1 MINTK
6 KDRPDFG
13 LKSVTS
19 SLRKKLFNLH
29 ICQWEEAKG
38 LYIDKLTLLVFVQVN
53 RTIHKKRQTALY

>member
-19 SLRKKLFNLH
+19 SLRKKLFNFLSAERI
-29 ICQWEEAKG
+29 IC
-38 LYIDKLTLLVFVQVN
+38 YCLTPV
-53 RTIHKKRQTALY
+53 TKRHF